1 MRFRGAE
8 CSHIVTQLSPE
19 LLHRAKLQL
28 GRLWAAP
35 PTPSPAPDPPPGCL
49 YASGSSGVTQRLAF
63 CDFGRHP
70 VLEVRPCRGRR
81 QNVPFRGSVMPRCL
95 PGPRPTSPPIR
106 RRAPG
111 VPTCC
116 RVRALP
122 PWTHCARAPLRLA
135 PVLLGLCP
143 ARSSCLRDERPQ
155 RGRGCPGRQR
165 GTVGEAWRGA
175 HARMGGP
182 YPHRRHSDA
191 KGARR
196 DPAFRQEC
204 RTKCAR
210 GLTHHSKSA

>member
-111 VPTCC
+111 
-116 RVRALP
+116 RAHLLP
-122 PWTHCARAPLRLA
+122 SASAAAVDTLCACAFASGPSSFG
-135 PVLLGLCP
+135 PVSCQVLL
-143 ARSSCLRDERPQ
+143 PQ
-155 RGRGCPGRQR
+155 RR
-165 GTVGEAWRGA
+165 EAPAGA
-175 HARMGGP
+175 GLSWA
-182 YPHRRHSDA
+182 
-191 KGARR
+191 
-196 DPAFRQEC
+196 PA
-204 RTKCAR
+204 
-210 GLTHHSKSA
+210 GDSG